1 MSTAF
6 FSPVGPTYDI
16 AFTTDSANVL
26 VPPTGNGTMSTVRI
40 NNNSGNT
47 CFVSF
52 TTSAVGNI
60 DHPTPGAGNS
70 QPVVCIPNGETTFL
84 ATGITAPGNVYI
96 NSISKSGTGNIFI
109 QAGTL

>member
-1 MSTAF
+1 MSSSF
-6 FSPVGPTYDI
+6 FSPIGPTYDI
-16 AFTTDSANVL
+16 AFTTSSANVL

-40 NNNSGNT
+40 TNNSGNT
-47 CFVSF
+47 CFISF

-60 DHPTPGAGNS
+60 SHPTPGAGNS
-70 QPVVCIPNGETTFL
+70 QPVTAIPTGQITFL

-96 NSISKSGTGNIFI
+96 NTISVSGAGNIFV